1 MSLPS
6 STSIRVVANAEELAR
21 AGALLVRELAGSAIR
36 ARGRSTL
43 SLAGG
48 LTPRRLYTAL
58 AEPPAGGVPDIE
70 WSSAE
75 IFFGDER
82 HVPAEHPDSNYRMVY
97 ETLLSRVPVHSSK
110 VHRMPTEREDASIVA
125 SEYQATIREAFGLR
139 GGEWPRFDLVLLGMG
154 RDGHTASIFPRTPA
168 VEEREHLVT
177 AVWVISLQSSR
188 ITLTLPVFN
197 HARDVIVLV
206 SGVEKADTLRAVLE
220 GPPDPDTYPVQGLR
234 PVPPGRLTWLVDA
247 AAASLLSKAT
257 LEGAQF

>member
-6 STSIRVVANAEELAR
+6 STAIRVVGTAEELAQEGGR
-21 AGALLVRELAGSAIR
+21 LVRELAGSAIR
-36 ARGRSTL
+36 ARGRVTL

-48 LTPRRLYTAL
+48 LTPRGIYAAL
-58 AEPPAGGVPDIE
+58 ATPQPADVPDIE
-70 WSSAE
+70 WSAAE

-82 HVPAEHPDSNYRMVY
+82 HVPPEHPDSNYRMVD
-97 ETLLSRVPVHSSK
+97 ETLLSRVPVDSAK
-110 VHRMPTEREDASIVA
+110 VHRMSTEREDASIVA
-125 SEYQATIREAFGLR
+125 SEYEATLRNAFGLR
-139 GGEWPRFDLVLLGMG
+139 AGEWPRFDVVLLGMG

-206 SGVEKADTLRAVLE
+206 SGVEKAETLRAVLE
-220 GPPDPDTYPVQGLR
+220 GRPDPDTYPVQGLR

-257 LEGAQF
+257 LGGGG